1 MGTGGKGR
9 ELPFVTVITDLGGAH
24 PTWFDKEAD
33 KVFLASE
40 AVMRVAFKIG
50 VDSRRIHHLG
60 LPTRPAFWTDA
71 RPKQLLRAELSLEI
85 SPPAVMVCG
94 GGDGVGGLGAVAKAV
109 ILKMG
114 TAAATSGKRSQ
125 VIVIC
130 GKNEAVKHD
139 IESGPKPAG
148 VNVVVLGFVKN
159 MDEWMGAVD
168 VIVTKV
174 SVITCVSLWCIKYYI
189 ALTHQIAVQYR
200 DVCMTLTVLCIAKP

>member
-1 MGTGGKGR
+1 
-9 ELPFVTVITDLGGAH
+9 
-24 PTWFDKEAD
+24 
-33 KVFLASE
+33 
-40 AVMRVAFKIG
+40 
-50 VDSRRIHHLG
+50 
-60 LPTRPAFWTDA
+60 
-71 RPKQLLRAELSLEI
+71 
-85 SPPAVMVCG
+85 VMVCG